1 MAKKAT
7 KKAGKKASRRA
18 SSSST
23 RDAVEAVRDT
33 LHEQCKDMR
42 PVEYKEV
49 LEELLTDIEGNLE
62 ALKEENESRTTVL
75 IFTGRKRWKRRR
87 TRIK

>member
-1 MAKKAT
+1 
-7 KKAGKKASRRA
+7 
-18 SSSST
+18 
-23 RDAVEAVRDT
+23 VEAVRDT

-62 ALKEENESRTTVL
+62 ALKEENEEEPDDGIDLYRTEALEEEEDENKINFGLNQHFGFDSVD
-75 IFTGRKRWKRRR
+75 
-87 TRIK
+87 

>member
-7 KKAGKKASRRA
+7 KAGKKASRRA

-42 PVEYKEV
+42 LVEYKEV

-62 ALKEENESRTTVL
+62 ALKEENEEEPDDGIDLYRTEAL
-75 IFTGRKRWKRRR
+75 EEEEDEE
-87 TRIK
+87 